1 MATAAAPH
9 RSTAAS
15 PAPVQEADLRAP
27 ETAPVVV
34 DRPETTR
41 AEAARERECRDAE
54 CLALFLALVT
64 AALVT
69 SGLTLATDVVG
80 IPRVLLGFGS
90 AALVS
95 AVTIVLASPPRRG

>member
-9 RSTAAS
+9 RTIDVAPTPVPGPAEEADRRAVAE
-15 PAPVQEADLRAP
+15 PAPA
-27 ETAPVVV
+27 VV
-34 DRPETTR
+34 DR
-41 AEAARERECRDAE
+41 AEADRQRECADAE

-80 IPRVLLGFGS
+80 VPRVLLGFGA
-90 AALVS
+90 AALVA
-95 AVTIVLASPPRRG
+95 AVTVTLARPRRA

>member
-1 MATAAAPH
+1 MCI
-9 RSTAAS
+9 R
-15 PAPVQEADLRAP
+15 D
-27 ETAPVVV
+27 
-34 DRPETTR
+34 R

-90 AALVS
+90 AALVA
-95 AVTIVLASPPRRG
+95 AVTIVLASPSRRG